1 MVTYTTYNMLHMKYV
16 KIIFGS
22 VVAMLLYAIVSFV
35 TTTTTTVSGYDVAPT
50 VDSAADSRTLL
61 SGTPQVYRF
70 GQTIMKNVTYSDGS
84 VVPTATMSI
93 ERLNQTSQKWEI
105 IGYTN
110 THLHKL
116 KIDTTDMVDISV
128 GHTDRINIKQK
139 APTTIP
145 TVVD

>member
-1 MVTYTTYNMLHMKYV
+1 MTSFQANVL
-16 KIIFGS
+16 II
-22 VVAMLLYAIVSFV
+22 LLLGVSTAIALALAGIAYA
-35 TTTTTTVSGYDVAPT
+35 YDVAPT
-50 VDSAADSRTLL
+50 VDPAVDSSRTLL